1 MKLQTHD
8 VRVQRRGSLKIDP
21 HIYELLAQMSF

>member
-21 HIYELLAQMSF
+21 HIYELLAQVSF